1 MAVPP
6 LYLFLGQEIGER
18 NDEIQKIKASLKKKV
33 GELDEYK
40 FYATETKIQEVV
52 NLLLN
57 ESLFASARFIVFY
70 GAELLKKKEDL
81 EVLTG
86 WIKSATPSSVL
97 ILVSEENSCDKKLEN
112 LIPKENKKIFW
123 EMFENRKE
131 QWLFDF
137 FKKNSY
143 SLTDEANSLILDM
156 IENNT
161 ESLKTECSRFFLCFE
176 KGYTITAEDVEKIL
190 SHNREESAFT
200 LFDSLCQG
208 DKRPNVRLESSLDIL
223 QKIRLSKD
231 SNSVQLIA
239 GFTYCFRRLQV
250 WHGLLAEKEFPSD
263 LDYKIKGFASK
274 KAQKQYRSAAK
285 LWSLNDTDVILA
297 ALASA
302 DMEIRSGGSPIE
314 DIVLQ
319 KLLYSIVYKKG
330 RKLEQWEEPPF

>member
-176 KGYTITAEDVEKIL
+176 KK
-190 SHNREESAFT
+190 
-200 LFDSLCQG
+200 
-208 DKRPNVRLESSLDIL
+208 
-223 QKIRLSKD
+223 
-231 SNSVQLIA
+231 
-239 GFTYCFRRLQV
+239 
-250 WHGLLAEKEFPSD
+250 
-263 LDYKIKGFASK
+263 
-274 KAQKQYRSAAK
+274 
-285 LWSLNDTDVILA
+285 
-297 ALASA
+297 
-302 DMEIRSGGSPIE
+302 
-314 DIVLQ
+314 
-319 KLLYSIVYKKG
+319 SIVSI
-330 RKLEQWEEPPF
+330 FF

>member
-190 SHNREESAFT
+190 SHNT
-200 LFDSLCQG
+200 
-208 DKRPNVRLESSLDIL
+208 
-223 QKIRLSKD
+223 
-231 SNSVQLIA
+231 
-239 GFTYCFRRLQV
+239 T
-250 WHGLLAEKEFPSD
+250 
-263 LDYKIKGFASK
+263 
-274 KAQKQYRSAAK
+274 
-285 LWSLNDTDVILA
+285 
-297 ALASA
+297 
-302 DMEIRSGGSPIE
+302 
-314 DIVLQ
+314 
-319 KLLYSIVYKKG
+319 
-330 RKLEQWEEPPF
+330 